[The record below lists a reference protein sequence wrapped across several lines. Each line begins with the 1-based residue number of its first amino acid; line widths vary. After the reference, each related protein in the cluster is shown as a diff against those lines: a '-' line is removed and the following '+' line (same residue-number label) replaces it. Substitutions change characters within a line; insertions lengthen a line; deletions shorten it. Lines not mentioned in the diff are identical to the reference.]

1 MRNLITLLSIALS
14 FSLSA
19 SHLITGYMYY
29 DYVSTNGNQIT
40 YDVYLDLYG
49 DATGIS
55 MPISAGIYY
64 SELNGTGAAQSVSA
78 SQVGSS
84 TAISG
89 NCGSSYSVN
98 VYTYK
103 TTLTLTKNKSYNF
116 AFSSCCRPPTIS
128 NILNPSSQGSYIGM
142 ILVTGKADVRPFNNS
157 IDFQP
162 EVNTAYV
169 GSTAAFEICSTDPDN
184 DSLGFAIV
192 PPKGGTASSL
202 TTTNLTYATGY
213 TNANPLGSGNF
224 VSIDTNNRML
234 VVNSSTQQNAVINV
248 RIVEYAKDT
257 TGTYKIMSVIFKEMI
272 INVVANSSSSAPN
285 PIEFSGA
292 AGSYASDTLMITT
305 THPIYPHQ
313 GNFDS
318 TQLVLVDPNGLS
330 ANYIL
335 GSSNLSASYNA
346 FSLNLSDSL
355 TPGLWTLIGA
365 LNTDSMA
372 ITGTCDKPLID
383 TINFFVTPPPPALVG
398 PSDSVYAPANITY
411 TMTNYQYVDSISYAL
426 SNATLISSA
435 PDFSSFEVQWG
446 PANGAASFAVYAYNG
461 GIADTAAIDV
471 TIYGIGIDERDGSLK
486 LYPNPAEDF
495 IYFSGA
501 PVNTTFELHNTTG
514 QLLRAGTLTE
524 RIDLHGVPSGTLLLT
539 LKNQRTI
546 KQYKLVKR

>member
-1 MRNLITLLSIALS
+1 
-14 FSLSA
+14 
-19 SHLITGYMYY
+19 MYY
-29 DYVSTNGNQIT
+29 DYASTNGNQIT
-40 YDVYLDLYG
+40 YDVHLDLYG

-55 MPISAGIYY
+55 MPTSATIYY
-64 SELNGTGAAQSVSA
+64 NELNGTGATQSVSA

-84 TAISG
+84 SAISM

-98 VYTYK
+98 VYSYK
-103 TTLTLTKNKSYNF
+103 TTVTLAKNKAYNF
-116 AFSSCCRPPTIS
+116 AFSSCCRPPNIS
-128 NILNPSSQGSYIGM
+128 NILNPSSQASYIGM
-142 ILVTGKADVRPFNNS
+142 VLVAGKADVRPYNNS

-162 EVNTAYV
+162 EVNTAYA
-169 GSTAAFEICSTDPDN
+169 GSTAAFEICSADPDN

-202 TTTNLTYATGY
+202 TSTNLAYTTGY
-213 TNANPLGSGNF
+213 NNANPLGSGGS
-224 VSIDTNNRML
+224 VSIDTTNRML
-234 VVNSSTQQNAVINV
+234 VVNSSTQQNAVINM

-272 INVVANSSSSAPN
+272 INVVANSSSSAPS
-285 PIEFSGA
+285 PIGFSGA
-292 AGSYASDTLMITT
+292 AGSYAGDTLMITT

-318 TQLVLVDPNGLS
+318 TQLVLIEPNGLS
-330 ANYIL
+330 TNYIL
-335 GSSNLSASYNA
+335 GSTNLSASYNA

-365 LNTDSMA
+365 FNTDSMA

-383 TINFFVTPPPPALVG
+383 TISFFVTPPPPALVG
-398 PSDSVYAPANITY
+398 PADSVYAPANITY

-446 PANGAASFAVYAYNG
+446 PANGAASFVVYAYNG

-471 TIYGIGIDERDGSLK
+471 TIYGIGIDERDGLLK

-501 PVNTTFELHNTTG
+501 AANTTFELHNTTG

-524 RIDLHGVPSGTLLLT
+524 RIDLSGMPSGTLLLT

>member
-1 MRNLITLLSIALS
+1 MRTFLTSLALALS

-55 MPISAGIYY
+55 MPATAGIYY
-64 SELNGTGAAQSVSA
+64 KELNGTAAAQSVSA
-78 SQVGSS
+78 SQFGSS

-103 TTLTLTKNKSYNF
+103 TTITLTKNKSYSF
-116 AFSSCCRPPTIS
+116 AFSSCCRPPTIA
-128 NILNPSSQGSYIGM
+128 NIANPSSQGSYIGM
-142 ILVTGKADVRPFNNS
+142 ILVTGKADVRPYNNS
-157 IDFQP
+157 VDFQP

-169 GSTAAFEICSTDPDN
+169 GSTAAYEICSADPDN

-192 PPKGGTASSL
+192 PPKGGAASSL
-202 TTTNLTYATGY
+202 TSSNLTYATGY
-213 TNANPLGSGNF
+213 TNANPLGTGSS

-234 VVNSSTQQNAVINV
+234 VVNSNIQQNAVVNV

-272 INVVANSSSSAPN
+272 INVIASSSTPPSS
-285 PIEFSGA
+285 IEFSGA
-292 AGSYASDTLMITT
+292 AGNYASDTITVT
-305 THPIYPHQ
+305 TSQPIYPHQ
-313 GNFDS
+313 ANFDS
-318 TQLVLVDPNGLS
+318 TQLILVDPNGLS
-330 ANYIL
+330 TNYVL
-335 GSSNLSASYNA
+335 GFSSLTATYNA
-346 FSLNLSDSL
+346 FIFSLSDSL
-355 TPGLWTLIGA
+355 SPGLWTLIGA

-372 ITGTCDKPLID
+372 LRGSCNKPLID
-383 TINFFVTPPPPALVG
+383 TISFFVTPPPPVLVG
-398 PSDSVYAPANITY
+398 PSDSIYAPANTTY

-435 PDFSSFEVQWG
+435 PDFSSFEIQWG
-446 PANGAASFAVYAYNG
+446 PTNGPAAFTVYAYNG

-471 TIYGIGIDERDGSLK
+471 TIHGIGINELDGSVV
-486 LYPNPAEDF
+486 LYPNPAEDV
-495 IYFSGA
+495 IYLSGVPA
-501 PVNTTFELHNTTG
+501 HTTFELRNTTG
-514 QLLRAGTLTE
+514 QLLRTGTAE
-524 RIDLHGVPSGTLLLT
+524 DRIDLRTLPSGTLLLT
-539 LKNQRTI
+539 LKNQRTV

>member
-1 MRNLITLLSIALS
+1 MRTFLTSLALALS

-55 MPISAGIYY
+55 MPATAGIYY
-64 SELNGTGAAQSVSA
+64 KELNGTAAAQSVSA
-78 SQVGSS
+78 SQFGSS

-103 TTLTLTKNKSYNF
+103 TTITLTKNKSYSF
-116 AFSSCCRPPTIS
+116 AFSSCCRPPTIA
-128 NILNPSSQGSYIGM
+128 NIANPSSQGSYIGM
-142 ILVTGKADVRPFNNS
+142 ILVTGKADVRPYNNS
-157 IDFQP
+157 VDFQP

-169 GSTAAFEICSTDPDN
+169 GSTAAYEICSADPDN

-192 PPKGGTASSL
+192 PPKGGAASSL
-202 TTTNLTYATGY
+202 TSSNLTYATGY
-213 TNANPLGSGNF
+213 TNANPLGTGSS

-234 VVNSSTQQNAVINV
+234 VVNSNIQQNAVVNV

-272 INVVANSSSSAPN
+272 INVIASSSTPPSS
-285 PIEFSGA
+285 IEFSGA
-292 AGSYASDTLMITT
+292 AGNYASDTITVT
-305 THPIYPHQ
+305 TSQPIYPHQ
-313 GNFDS
+313 ANFDS
-318 TQLVLVDPNGLS
+318 TQLILVDPNGLS
-330 ANYIL
+330 TNYVL
-335 GSSNLSASYNA
+335 GFSSLTATYNA
-346 FSLNLSDSL
+346 FIFSLSDSL
-355 TPGLWTLIGA
+355 SPGLWTLIGA

-372 ITGTCDKPLID
+372 LRGSCNKPLID
-383 TINFFVTPPPPALVG
+383 TISFFVTPPPPVLVG
-398 PSDSVYAPANITY
+398 PSDSIYAPANTTY

-426 SNATLISSA
+426 SNATLISSP
-435 PDFSSFEVQWG
+435 PDFSSFEIQWG
-446 PANGAASFAVYAYNG
+446 PTNGPAAFTVYAYNG

-471 TIYGIGIDERDGSLK
+471 TIHGIGINELDGSVV
-486 LYPNPAEDF
+486 LYPNPAEDV
-495 IYFSGA
+495 IYLSGV
-501 PVNTTFELHNTTG
+501 PVHTTFELRNTTG
-514 QLLRAGTLTE
+514 QLLRTGTAE
-524 RIDLHGVPSGTLLLT
+524 DRIDLRTLPSGPLLLK

>member
-1 MRNLITLLSIALS
+1 MRNLLTLLSIALS

-40 YDVYLDLYG
+40 YDVHLDLYG

-55 MPISAGIYY
+55 MPTSATIYY
-64 SELNGTGAAQSVSA
+64 NELNGTGATQSVSA

-84 TAISG
+84 SAISM

-98 VYTYK
+98 VYSYK
-103 TTLTLTKNKSYNF
+103 TTITLAKNKAYNF
-116 AFSSCCRPPTIS
+116 AFSSCCRPPNIS
-128 NILNPSSQGSYIGM
+128 NILNPSSQASYIGM
-142 ILVTGKADVRPFNNS
+142 VLVTGKADVRPYNNS
-157 IDFQP
+157 INFQP
-162 EVNTAYV
+162 EVNTIYA
-169 GSTAAFEICSTDPDN
+169 GSTSAFEICSADPDN

-192 PPKGGTASSL
+192 PPKGGTGSSL
-202 TTTNLTYATGY
+202 TSTNLTYATGY
-213 TNANPLGSGNF
+213 SNASPLGSGGS
-224 VSIDTNNRML
+224 VSIDTTNRML
-234 VVNSSTQQNAVINV
+234 VVNSSTQQNAVVNV

-272 INVVANSSSSAPN
+272 INVVANPSNTPPN

-305 THPIYPHQ
+305 TDPIFPYQ
-313 GNFDS
+313 ANFDS
-318 TQLVLVDPNGLS
+318 AQLILIDPNGLS
-330 ANYIL
+330 AHYIL
-335 GSSNLSASYNA
+335 GSTNLSASYNA
-346 FSLNLSDSL
+346 FSLSLSDSL

-365 LNTDSMA
+365 FNTDSMA
-372 ITGTCDKPLID
+372 ITGTCNKPLVD
-383 TINFFVTPPPPALVG
+383 TLNFFVTPPPPVLVG
-398 PSDSVYAPANITY
+398 PSDSIYASANTTY

-446 PANGAASFAVYAYNG
+446 PANGAASFTVYAYNG

-471 TIYGIGIDERDGSLK
+471 TIYGIGLDELDGSVV
-486 LYPNPAEDF
+486 LYPNPTEDF
-495 IYFSGA
+495 IYFSDA
-501 PVNTTFELHNTTG
+501 PANTTFELHNTTG
-514 QLLRAGTLTE
+514 QLLRKGTLTE
-524 RIDLHGVPSGTLLLT
+524 RIDLRGMPSGTLLLM
-539 LKNQRTI
+539 LNNQHTI

>member
-1 MRNLITLLSIALS
+1 MRTFLTSLALALS

-55 MPISAGIYY
+55 MPATAGIYY
-64 SELNGTGAAQSVSA
+64 KELNGTAAAQSVSA
-78 SQVGSS
+78 SQFGSS

-103 TTLTLTKNKSYNF
+103 TTITLTKNKSYSF
-116 AFSSCCRPPTIS
+116 AFSSCCRPPNIS

-169 GSTAAFEICSTDPDN
+169 GSTAAFKICSTDPDN

-202 TTTNLTYATGY
+202 TSSNLTYATGY
-213 TNANPLGSGNF
+213 TNANPLGTGSS

-234 VVNSSTQQNAVINV
+234 VVNSNIQQNAVVNV

-272 INVVANSSSSAPN
+272 INVIASSSTPPSS
-285 PIEFSGA
+285 IEFSGA
-292 AGSYASDTLMITT
+292 AGNYASDTITVT
-305 THPIYPHQ
+305 TSQPIYPHQ
-313 GNFDS
+313 ANFDS
-318 TQLVLVDPNGLS
+318 TQLILVDPNGLS
-330 ANYIL
+330 TNYVL
-335 GSSNLSASYNA
+335 GFSSLTATYNA
-346 FSLNLSDSL
+346 FIFSLSDSL
-355 TPGLWTLIGA
+355 SPGLWTLIGA

-372 ITGTCDKPLID
+372 LRGSCNKPLID
-383 TINFFVTPPPPALVG
+383 TINFFVTPPPPVLVG
-398 PSDSVYAPANITY
+398 PSDSIYAPANTTY

-435 PDFSSFEVQWG
+435 PDFSSFEIQWG
-446 PANGAASFAVYAYNG
+446 PTNGPAAFTVYAYNG

-471 TIYGIGIDERDGSLK
+471 TIHGIGINELDGSVV
-486 LYPNPAEDF
+486 LYPNPAEDV
-495 IYFSGA
+495 IYLSGV
-501 PVNTTFELHNTTG
+501 PVHTTFELRNNTG
-514 QLLRAGTLTE
+514 QLLRTGTAE
-524 RIDLHGVPSGTLLLT
+524 DRIDLRTLPSGTLLLT
-539 LKNQRTI
+539 LKNQRTV

>member
-1 MRNLITLLSIALS
+1 MRTFLTSLALALS

-55 MPISAGIYY
+55 MPATAGIYY
-64 SELNGTGAAQSVSA
+64 KELNGTAAAQSVSA
-78 SQVGSS
+78 SQFGSS

-103 TTLTLTKNKSYNF
+103 TTITLTKNKSYSF
-116 AFSSCCRPPTIS
+116 AFSSCCRPPTIA
-128 NILNPSSQGSYIGM
+128 NIANPSSQGSYIGM
-142 ILVTGKADVRPFNNS
+142 ILVTGKADVRPYNNS
-157 IDFQP
+157 VDFQP

-169 GSTAAFEICSTDPDN
+169 GSTAAYEICSADPDN

-192 PPKGGTASSL
+192 PPKGGAASSL
-202 TTTNLTYATGY
+202 TSSNLTYATGY
-213 TNANPLGSGNF
+213 TNANPLGTGSS

-234 VVNSSTQQNAVINV
+234 VVNSNIQQNAVVNV

-272 INVVANSSSSAPN
+272 INVIASSSTPPSS
-285 PIEFSGA
+285 IEFSGA
-292 AGSYASDTLMITT
+292 AGNYASDTITVT
-305 THPIYPHQ
+305 TSQPIYPHQ
-313 GNFDS
+313 ANFDS
-318 TQLVLVDPNGLS
+318 TQLILVDPNGLS
-330 ANYIL
+330 TNYVL
-335 GSSNLSASYNA
+335 GFSSLTATYNA
-346 FSLNLSDSL
+346 FIFSLSDSL
-355 TPGLWTLIGA
+355 SPGLWTLIGA

-372 ITGTCDKPLID
+372 LRGSCNKPLID
-383 TINFFVTPPPPALVG
+383 TISFFVTPPPPVLVG
-398 PSDSVYAPANITY
+398 PSDSIYAPANTTY

-435 PDFSSFEVQWG
+435 PDFSSFEIQWG
-446 PANGAASFAVYAYNG
+446 PTNGPAAFTVYAYNG

-471 TIYGIGIDERDGSLK
+471 TIHGIGINELDGSVV
-486 LYPNPAEDF
+486 LYPNPAEDV
-495 IYFSGA
+495 IYLSGV
-501 PVNTTFELHNTTG
+501 PVHTTFELRNTTG
-514 QLLRAGTLTE
+514 QLLRTGTAE
-524 RIDLHGVPSGTLLLT
+524 DRIDLRTLPSGPLLLK

>member
-1 MRNLITLLSIALS
+1 MRTFLTSLALALS

-55 MPISAGIYY
+55 MPATAGIYY
-64 SELNGTGAAQSVSA
+64 KELNGTAAAQSVSA
-78 SQVGSS
+78 SQFGSS

-103 TTLTLTKNKSYNF
+103 TTITLTKNKSYSF
-116 AFSSCCRPPTIS
+116 AFSSCCRPPNIS

-169 GSTAAFEICSTDPDN
+169 GSTAAFKICSTDPDN

-202 TTTNLTYATGY
+202 TSSNLTYATGY
-213 TNANPLGSGNF
+213 TNANPLGTGSS

-234 VVNSSTQQNAVINV
+234 VVNSNIQQNAVVNV

-272 INVVANSSSSAPN
+272 INVIASSSTPPSS
-285 PIEFSGA
+285 IEFSGA
-292 AGSYASDTLMITT
+292 AGNYASDTITVT
-305 THPIYPHQ
+305 TSQPIYPHQ
-313 GNFDS
+313 ANFDS
-318 TQLVLVDPNGLS
+318 TQLILVDPNGLS
-330 ANYIL
+330 TNYVL
-335 GSSNLSASYNA
+335 GFSSLTATYNA
-346 FSLNLSDSL
+346 FIFSLSDSL
-355 TPGLWTLIGA
+355 SPGLWTLIGA

-372 ITGTCDKPLID
+372 LRGSCNKPLID
-383 TINFFVTPPPPALVG
+383 TINFFVTPPPPVLVG
-398 PSDSVYAPANITY
+398 PSDSIYAPANTTY
-411 TMTNYQYVDSISYAL
+411 TLTNYQYVDSISYAL

-435 PDFSSFEVQWG
+435 PDFSSFEIQWG
-446 PANGAASFAVYAYNG
+446 PTNGPAAFTVYAYNG

-471 TIYGIGIDERDGSLK
+471 TIHGIGINELDGSIV
-486 LYPNPAEDF
+486 LYPNPAEDV
-495 IYFSGA
+495 IYLSGV
-501 PVNTTFELHNTTG
+501 PVHTTFELRNTTG
-514 QLLRAGTLTE
+514 QLLRTGTAE
-524 RIDLHGVPSGTLLLT
+524 DRIDLRTLPSGTLLLT

-546 KQYKLVKR
+546 KQYKLVKS

>member
-1 MRNLITLLSIALS
+1 MRTFLTSLALALS

-55 MPISAGIYY
+55 MPATAGIYY
-64 SELNGTGAAQSVSA
+64 KELNGTAAAQSVSA
-78 SQVGSS
+78 SQFGSS

-103 TTLTLTKNKSYNF
+103 TTITLTKNKSYSF
-116 AFSSCCRPPTIS
+116 AFSSCCRPPTIA
-128 NILNPSSQGSYIGM
+128 NIANPSSQGSYIGM
-142 ILVTGKADVRPFNNS
+142 ILVTGKADVRPYNNS
-157 IDFQP
+157 VDFQP

-169 GSTAAFEICSTDPDN
+169 GSTAAYEICSADPDN

-192 PPKGGTASSL
+192 PPKGGAASSL
-202 TTTNLTYATGY
+202 TSSNLTYATGY
-213 TNANPLGSGNF
+213 TNANPLGTGSS

-234 VVNSSTQQNAVINV
+234 VVNSNIQQNAVVNV

-272 INVVANSSSSAPN
+272 INVIASSSTPPSS
-285 PIEFSGA
+285 IEFSGA
-292 AGSYASDTLMITT
+292 AGNYASDTITVT
-305 THPIYPHQ
+305 TSQPIYPHQ
-313 GNFDS
+313 ANFDS
-318 TQLVLVDPNGLS
+318 TQLILVDPNGLS
-330 ANYIL
+330 TNYVL
-335 GSSNLSASYNA
+335 GFSSLTATYNA
-346 FSLNLSDSL
+346 FIFSLSDSL
-355 TPGLWTLIGA
+355 SPGLWTLIGA

-372 ITGTCDKPLID
+372 LRGSCNKPLID
-383 TINFFVTPPPPALVG
+383 TISFFVTPPPPVLVG
-398 PSDSVYAPANITY
+398 PSDSIYAPANTTY

-435 PDFSSFEVQWG
+435 PDFSSFEIQWG
-446 PANGAASFAVYAYNG
+446 PTNGPAAFTVYAYNG

-471 TIYGIGIDERDGSLK
+471 TIHGIGINELDGSVV
-486 LYPNPAEDF
+486 LYPNPAEDV
-495 IYFSGA
+495 IYLSGV
-501 PVNTTFELHNTTG
+501 PVHTTFELRNTTG
-514 QLLRAGTLTE
+514 QLLRTGTAE
-524 RIDLHGVPSGTLLLT
+524 DRIDLRTLPSGTLLLK

>member
-1 MRNLITLLSIALS
+1 
-14 FSLSA
+14 
-19 SHLITGYMYY
+19 
-29 DYVSTNGNQIT
+29 
-40 YDVYLDLYG
+40 
-49 DATGIS
+49 
-55 MPISAGIYY
+55 
-64 SELNGTGAAQSVSA
+64 
-78 SQVGSS
+78 
-84 TAISG
+84 
-89 NCGSSYSVN
+89 
-98 VYTYK
+98 
-103 TTLTLTKNKSYNF
+103 
-116 AFSSCCRPPTIS
+116 
-128 NILNPSSQGSYIGM
+128 M

-398 PSDSVYAPANITY
+398 PTDSVYAPANITY

-471 TIYGIGIDERDGSLK
+471 TIYGIGIDERDGSLR

-539 LKNQRTI
+539 LKNQQTI

>member
-1 MRNLITLLSIALS
+1 MRTFLTSLALALS

-55 MPISAGIYY
+55 MPATAGIYY
-64 SELNGTGAAQSVSA
+64 KELNGTAAAQSVSA
-78 SQVGSS
+78 SQFGSS

-103 TTLTLTKNKSYNF
+103 TTITLTKNKSYSF
-116 AFSSCCRPPTIS
+116 AFSSCCRPPTIA
-128 NILNPSSQGSYIGM
+128 NIANPSSQGSYIGM
-142 ILVTGKADVRPFNNS
+142 ILVTGKADVRPYNNS
-157 IDFQP
+157 VDFQP

-169 GSTAAFEICSTDPDN
+169 GSTAAYEICSADPDN

-192 PPKGGTASSL
+192 PPKGGAASSL
-202 TTTNLTYATGY
+202 TSSNLTYATGY
-213 TNANPLGSGNF
+213 TNAKPLGTGSS

-234 VVNSSTQQNAVINV
+234 VVNSNIQQNAVVNV

-272 INVVANSSSSAPN
+272 INVIASSSTPPSS
-285 PIEFSGA
+285 IEFSGA
-292 AGSYASDTLMITT
+292 AGNYASDTITVT
-305 THPIYPHQ
+305 TSQPIYPHQ
-313 GNFDS
+313 ANFDS
-318 TQLVLVDPNGLS
+318 TQLILVDPNGLS
-330 ANYIL
+330 TNYVL
-335 GSSNLSASYNA
+335 GFSSLTATYNA
-346 FSLNLSDSL
+346 FIFSLSDSL
-355 TPGLWTLIGA
+355 SPGLWTLIGA

-372 ITGTCDKPLID
+372 LRGSCNKPLID
-383 TINFFVTPPPPALVG
+383 TINFFVTPPPPVLVG
-398 PSDSVYAPANITY
+398 PSDSIYAPANTTY

-435 PDFSSFEVQWG
+435 PDFSSFEIQWG
-446 PANGAASFAVYAYNG
+446 PTNGPAAFTVYAYNG

-471 TIYGIGIDERDGSLK
+471 TIHGIGINELDGSVV
-486 LYPNPAEDF
+486 LYPNPAEDV
-495 IYFSGA
+495 IYLSGV
-501 PVNTTFELHNTTG
+501 PVHTTFELRNNTG
-514 QLLRAGTLTE
+514 QLLRTGTAE
-524 RIDLHGVPSGTLLLT
+524 DRIDLRTLPSGTLLLT
-539 LKNQRTI
+539 LKNQRTV

>member
-1 MRNLITLLSIALS
+1 MRTFLTSLALALS

-55 MPISAGIYY
+55 MPATAGIYY
-64 SELNGTGAAQSVSA
+64 KELNGTAAAQSVSA
-78 SQVGSS
+78 SQFGSS

-103 TTLTLTKNKSYNF
+103 TTITLTKNKSYSF
-116 AFSSCCRPPTIS
+116 AFSSCCRPPTIA
-128 NILNPSSQGSYIGM
+128 NIANPSSQGSYIGM
-142 ILVTGKADVRPFNNS
+142 ILVTGKADVRPYNNS
-157 IDFQP
+157 VDFQP

-169 GSTAAFEICSTDPDN
+169 GSTAAYEICSADPDN

-202 TTTNLTYATGY
+202 TSSNLTYATGY
-213 TNANPLGSGNF
+213 TNANPLGTGSS

-234 VVNSSTQQNAVINV
+234 VVNSNIQQNAVVNV

-272 INVVANSSSSAPN
+272 INVIASSSTPPSS
-285 PIEFSGA
+285 IEFSGA
-292 AGSYASDTLMITT
+292 AGNYASDTITVT
-305 THPIYPHQ
+305 TSQPIYPHQ
-313 GNFDS
+313 ANFDS
-318 TQLVLVDPNGLS
+318 TQLILVDPNGLS
-330 ANYIL
+330 TNYVL
-335 GSSNLSASYNA
+335 GFSSLTATYNA
-346 FSLNLSDSL
+346 FIFSLSDSL
-355 TPGLWTLIGA
+355 SPGLWTLIGA

-372 ITGTCDKPLID
+372 LRGSCNKPLID
-383 TINFFVTPPPPALVG
+383 TISFFVTPPPPVLVG
-398 PSDSVYAPANITY
+398 PSDSIYAPANTTY

-435 PDFSSFEVQWG
+435 PDFSSFEIQWG
-446 PANGAASFAVYAYNG
+446 PTNGPAAFTVYAYNG

-471 TIYGIGIDERDGSLK
+471 TIHGIGINELDGSVV
-486 LYPNPAEDF
+486 LYPNPAEDV
-495 IYFSGA
+495 IYLSGVPA
-501 PVNTTFELHNTTG
+501 HTTFELRNTTG
-514 QLLRAGTLTE
+514 QLLRTGTAE
-524 RIDLHGVPSGTLLLT
+524 DRIDLRALPSGTLLLT

>member
-1 MRNLITLLSIALS
+1 MRTFLTSLALALS

-55 MPISAGIYY
+55 MPATAGIYY
-64 SELNGTGAAQSVSA
+64 KELNGTAAAQSVSA
-78 SQVGSS
+78 SQFGSS

-103 TTLTLTKNKSYNF
+103 TTITLTKNKSYSF
-116 AFSSCCRPPTIS
+116 AFSSCCRPPNIS

-169 GSTAAFEICSTDPDN
+169 GSTAAFKICSTDPDN

-202 TTTNLTYATGY
+202 TSSNLTYANGY
-213 TNANPLGSGNF
+213 TNANPLGTGSS

-234 VVNSSTQQNAVINV
+234 VVNSNIQQNAVVNV

-272 INVVANSSSSAPN
+272 INVIASSSTPPSS
-285 PIEFSGA
+285 IEFSGA
-292 AGSYASDTLMITT
+292 AGNYASDTITVT
-305 THPIYPHQ
+305 TSQPIYPHQ
-313 GNFDS
+313 ANFDS
-318 TQLVLVDPNGLS
+318 TQLILVDPNGLS
-330 ANYIL
+330 TNYVL
-335 GSSNLSASYNA
+335 GFSSLTATYNA
-346 FSLNLSDSL
+346 FIFSLSDSL
-355 TPGLWTLIGA
+355 SPGLWTLIGA

-372 ITGTCDKPLID
+372 LRGSCNKPLID
-383 TINFFVTPPPPALVG
+383 TINFFVTPPPPVLVG
-398 PSDSVYAPANITY
+398 PSDSIYAPANTTY

-435 PDFSSFEVQWG
+435 PDFSSFEIQWG
-446 PANGAASFAVYAYNG
+446 PTNGPAAFTVYAYNG

-471 TIYGIGIDERDGSLK
+471 TIHGIGINELDGSVV
-486 LYPNPAEDF
+486 LYPNPAEDV
-495 IYFSGA
+495 IYLSGV
-501 PVNTTFELHNTTG
+501 PVHTTFELRNNTG
-514 QLLRAGTLTE
+514 QLLRTGTAE
-524 RIDLHGVPSGTLLLT
+524 DRIDLRTLPSGTLLLK

>member
-1 MRNLITLLSIALS
+1 MRTFLTSLALALS

-55 MPISAGIYY
+55 MPATAGIYY
-64 SELNGTGAAQSVSA
+64 KELNGTAAAQSVSA
-78 SQVGSS
+78 SQFGSS

-103 TTLTLTKNKSYNF
+103 TTITLTKNKSYSF
-116 AFSSCCRPPTIS
+116 AFSSCCRPPTIA
-128 NILNPSSQGSYIGM
+128 NIANPSSQGSYIGM
-142 ILVTGKADVRPFNNS
+142 ILVTGKADVRPYNNS
-157 IDFQP
+157 VDFQP

-169 GSTAAFEICSTDPDN
+169 GSTAAYEICSADPDN

-192 PPKGGTASSL
+192 PPKGGAASSL
-202 TTTNLTYATGY
+202 TSSNLTYATGY
-213 TNANPLGSGNF
+213 TNANPLGTGSS

-234 VVNSSTQQNAVINV
+234 VVNSNIQQNAVVNV

-272 INVVANSSSSAPN
+272 INVIASSSTPPSS
-285 PIEFSGA
+285 IEFSGA
-292 AGSYASDTLMITT
+292 AGNYASDTITVT
-305 THPIYPHQ
+305 TSQPIYPHQ
-313 GNFDS
+313 ANFDS
-318 TQLVLVDPNGLS
+318 TQLILVDPNGLS
-330 ANYIL
+330 TNYVL
-335 GSSNLSASYNA
+335 GFSSLTATYNA
-346 FSLNLSDSL
+346 FIFSLSDSL
-355 TPGLWTLIGA
+355 SPGLWTLIGA

-372 ITGTCDKPLID
+372 LRGSCNKPLID
-383 TINFFVTPPPPALVG
+383 TVSFFVAPPPPVLVG
-398 PSDSVYAPANITY
+398 PSDSIYAPANTTY

-435 PDFSSFEVQWG
+435 PDFSSFEIQWG
-446 PANGAASFAVYAYNG
+446 PTNGPAAFTVYAYNG

-471 TIYGIGIDERDGSLK
+471 TIHGIGINELDGSVV
-486 LYPNPAEDF
+486 LYPNPAEDV
-495 IYFSGA
+495 IYLSGV
-501 PVNTTFELHNTTG
+501 PVHTTFELRNNTG
-514 QLLRAGTLTE
+514 QLLRTGTAE
-524 RIDLHGVPSGTLLLT
+524 DRIDLRTLPSGPLLLK

>member
-1 MRNLITLLSIALS
+1 MRTFLTSLALALS

-55 MPISAGIYY
+55 MPATAGIYY
-64 SELNGTGAAQSVSA
+64 KELNGTAAAQSVSA
-78 SQVGSS
+78 SQFGSS

-103 TTLTLTKNKSYNF
+103 TTITLTKNKSYSF
-116 AFSSCCRPPTIS
+116 AFSSCCRPPTIA
-128 NILNPSSQGSYIGM
+128 NISNPSSQGSYIGM
-142 ILVTGKADVRPFNNS
+142 ILVTGKADVRPYNNS
-157 IDFQP
+157 VDFQP

-169 GSTAAFEICSTDPDN
+169 GSTAAYEICSADPDN

-192 PPKGGTASSL
+192 PPKGGAASSL
-202 TTTNLTYATGY
+202 TSSNLTYATGY
-213 TNANPLGSGNF
+213 TNAKPLGTGSS

-234 VVNSSTQQNAVINV
+234 VVNSNIQQNAVVNV

-272 INVVANSSSSAPN
+272 INVIASSSTPPSS
-285 PIEFSGA
+285 IEFSGA
-292 AGSYASDTLMITT
+292 AGNYASDTITVT
-305 THPIYPHQ
+305 TSQPIYPHQ
-313 GNFDS
+313 ANFDS
-318 TQLVLVDPNGLS
+318 TQLILVDPNGLS
-330 ANYIL
+330 TNYVL
-335 GSSNLSASYNA
+335 GFSSLTATYNA
-346 FSLNLSDSL
+346 FIFSLSDSL
-355 TPGLWTLIGA
+355 SPGLWTLIGA

-372 ITGTCDKPLID
+372 LRGSCNKPLID
-383 TINFFVTPPPPALVG
+383 TINFFVTPPPPVLVG
-398 PSDSVYAPANITY
+398 PSDSIYAPANTTY

-435 PDFSSFEVQWG
+435 PDFSSFEIQWG
-446 PANGAASFAVYAYNG
+446 PTNGPAAFTVYAYNG

-471 TIYGIGIDERDGSLK
+471 TIHGIGINELDGSVV
-486 LYPNPAEDF
+486 LYPNPAEDV
-495 IYFSGA
+495 IYLNGVPA
-501 PVNTTFELHNTTG
+501 HTTFELRNTTG
-514 QLLRAGTLTE
+514 QLLRTGTAE
-524 RIDLHGVPSGTLLLT
+524 DRIDLRALPSGTLLLT

>member
-1 MRNLITLLSIALS
+1 MRTFLTSLALALS

-55 MPISAGIYY
+55 MPATAGIYY
-64 SELNGTGAAQSVSA
+64 KELNGTAAAQSVSA
-78 SQVGSS
+78 SQFGSS

-103 TTLTLTKNKSYNF
+103 TTITLTKNKSYSF
-116 AFSSCCRPPTIS
+116 AFSSCCRPPNIS

-169 GSTAAFEICSTDPDN
+169 GSTAAFKICSTDPDN

-202 TTTNLTYATGY
+202 TSSNLTYATGY
-213 TNANPLGSGNF
+213 TNANPLGTGSS

-234 VVNSSTQQNAVINV
+234 VVNSNIQQNAVVNV

-272 INVVANSSSSAPN
+272 INVIASSSTPPSS
-285 PIEFSGA
+285 IEFSGA
-292 AGSYASDTLMITT
+292 AGNYASDTITVT
-305 THPIYPHQ
+305 TSQPIYPHQ
-313 GNFDS
+313 ANFDS
-318 TQLVLVDPNGLS
+318 TQLILVDPNGLS
-330 ANYIL
+330 TNYVL
-335 GSSNLSASYNA
+335 GFSSLTATYNA
-346 FSLNLSDSL
+346 FIFSLSDSL
-355 TPGLWTLIGA
+355 SPGLWTLIGA

-372 ITGTCDKPLID
+372 LRGSCNKPLID
-383 TINFFVTPPPPALVG
+383 TINFFVTPPPPVLVG
-398 PSDSVYAPANITY
+398 PSDSIYAPANTTY

-435 PDFSSFEVQWG
+435 PDFSSFEIQWG
-446 PANGAASFAVYAYNG
+446 PTNGPAAFTVYAYNG

-471 TIYGIGIDERDGSLK
+471 TIHGIGINELDGSVV
-486 LYPNPAEDF
+486 LYPNPAEDV
-495 IYFSGA
+495 IYLSGV
-501 PVNTTFELHNTTG
+501 PVHTTFELRNTTG
-514 QLLRAGTLTE
+514 QLLRTGTAE
-524 RIDLHGVPSGTLLLT
+524 DRIDLRTLPSGTLLLT
-539 LKNQRTI
+539 LKNQGTV

>member
-1 MRNLITLLSIALS
+1 MRTFLAAMALALS

-55 MPISAGIYY
+55 MPATAGIYY
-64 SELNGTGAAQSVSA
+64 KELNGTAAAQSVSA
-78 SQVGSS
+78 SQFGSS

-103 TTLTLTKNKSYNF
+103 TTITLTKNKSYSF
-116 AFSSCCRPPTIS
+116 AFSSCCRPPTIA
-128 NILNPSSQGSYIGM
+128 NIANPSSQGSYIGM
-142 ILVTGKADVRPFNNS
+142 ILVTGKADVRPYNNS
-157 IDFQP
+157 VDFQP

-169 GSTAAFEICSTDPDN
+169 GSTAAYEICSADPDN

-192 PPKGGTASSL
+192 PPKGGAASSL
-202 TTTNLTYATGY
+202 TSSNLTYATGY
-213 TNANPLGSGNF
+213 TNANPLGTGSS

-234 VVNSSTQQNAVINV
+234 VVNSNIQQNAVVNV

-272 INVVANSSSSAPN
+272 INVIASSSTPPSS
-285 PIEFSGA
+285 IEFSGA
-292 AGSYASDTLMITT
+292 AGNYASDTITVT
-305 THPIYPHQ
+305 TSQPIYPHQ
-313 GNFDS
+313 ANFDS
-318 TQLVLVDPNGLS
+318 TQLILVDPNGLS
-330 ANYIL
+330 TNYVL
-335 GSSNLSASYNA
+335 GFSSLTATYNA
-346 FSLNLSDSL
+346 FIFSLSDSL
-355 TPGLWTLIGA
+355 SPGLWTLIGA

-372 ITGTCDKPLID
+372 LRGSCNKPLID
-383 TINFFVTPPPPALVG
+383 TINFFVTPPPPVLVG
-398 PSDSVYAPANITY
+398 PSDSIYAPANTTY

-435 PDFSSFEVQWG
+435 PDFSSFEIQWG
-446 PANGAASFAVYAYNG
+446 PTNGPAAFTVYAYNG

-471 TIYGIGIDERDGSLK
+471 TIHGIGINELDGSIV
-486 LYPNPAEDF
+486 LYPNPAEDV
-495 IYFSGA
+495 IYLSGV
-501 PVNTTFELHNTTG
+501 PVHTTFELRNTTG
-514 QLLRAGTLTE
+514 QLLRTGTAE
-524 RIDLHGVPSGTLLLT
+524 DRIDLRTLPSGTLLLT
-539 LKNQRTI
+539 LKNQGTV